1 MSETMDVPLVKLDM
15 MKTESFEDDHV
26 DTSQYFSLV
35 NVKEEKIQM
44 DISFPTVKSESEE
57 EAIWNDTV
65 LKGEVKEEHQ
75 ILQERHRMVI
85 RWQMDLSIHASLC
98 RPVPLHPLML
108 SFLRMAAPYYRHIS

>member
-75 ILQERHRMVI
+75 ILQESETSSMQNVKKMETCKQI
-85 RWQMDLSIHASLC
+85 
-98 RPVPLHPLML
+98 
-108 SFLRMAAPYYRHIS
+108 LRSH